1 MVISSTNTEF
11 AIKRVNK
18 EIKMVATNYDTGIK
32 EIRIVKPDGQQDV
45 ENYNNLAVVR
55 KKYTLTAK
63 GKYKVI
69 ITDKNWSQKEQE
81 IIANVI

>member
-55 KKYTLTAK
+55 KKYTLTK
-63 GKYKVI
+63 KI
-69 ITDKNWSQKEQE
+69 I
-81 IIANVI
+81 

>member
-1 MVISSTNTEF
+1 
-11 AIKRVNK
+11 
-18 EIKMVATNYDTGIK
+18 MVATNYDTGIR

-55 KKYTLTAK
+55 KKYTLTIK

-69 ITDKNWSQKEQE
+69 ITDKNGAQKEQE

>member
-1 MVISSTNTEF
+1 MV
-11 AIKRVNK
+11 V
-18 EIKMVATNYDTGIK
+18 TNYDTGIR

-55 KKYTLTAK
+55 KKYTLTVK

-69 ITDKNWSQKEQE
+69 ITDKNGAQKEQE

>member
-1 MVISSTNTEF
+1 
-11 AIKRVNK
+11 
-18 EIKMVATNYDTGIK
+18 MVAINYDTGIR
-32 EIRIVKPDGQQDV
+32 EIRIVKPDGQQDL

-55 KKYTLTAK
+55 KKYTLTIK

-69 ITDKNWSQKEQE
+69 ITDKNGAQKEQE

>member
-1 MVISSTNTEF
+1 MV
-11 AIKRVNK
+11 V
-18 EIKMVATNYDTGIK
+18 TNYDTGIR

-55 KKYTLTAK
+55 KKYTLTIK

-69 ITDKNWSQKEQE
+69 ITDKNGLQKEQE
-81 IIANVI
+81 IIANII

>member
-1 MVISSTNTEF
+1 
-11 AIKRVNK
+11 
-18 EIKMVATNYDTGIK
+18 MVATNYDTGIR
-32 EIRIVKPDGQQDV
+32 EIRIVKHDGQQDV

-55 KKYTLTAK
+55 KEYTLTAE

-69 ITDKNWSQKEQE
+69 ITDKNGSQKEQE

>member
-1 MVISSTNTEF
+1 
-11 AIKRVNK
+11 
-18 EIKMVATNYDTGIK
+18 MVATNYDTGIR

-55 KKYTLTAK
+55 KKYTLTIK

-69 ITDKNWSQKEQE
+69 ITDKNGLQKEQE
-81 IIANVI
+81 IIANII

>member
-1 MVISSTNTEF
+1 
-11 AIKRVNK
+11 
-18 EIKMVATNYDTGIK
+18 MVATNYDTGIR

-55 KKYTLTAK
+55 KKYTLTIK

-69 ITDKNWSQKEQE
+69 ITDKNGLQKEQE

>member
-1 MVISSTNTEF
+1 MI
-11 AIKRVNK
+11 
-18 EIKMVATNYDTGIK
+18 
-32 EIRIVKPDGQQDV
+32 QV

-69 ITDKNWSQKEQE
+69 ITDKNGSQKEQE

>member
-1 MVISSTNTEF
+1 
-11 AIKRVNK
+11 
-18 EIKMVATNYDTGIK
+18 MVATNYDTGIR

-55 KKYTLTAK
+55 KEYTLTAK

-69 ITDKNWSQKEQE
+69 ITDKNGLQKEQE

>member
-1 MVISSTNTEF
+1 MV
-11 AIKRVNK
+11 V
-18 EIKMVATNYDTGIK
+18 TNYDTGIR

-55 KKYTLTAK
+55 KKYTLTIK
-63 GKYKVI
+63 GKHKVI
-69 ITDKNWSQKEQE
+69 ITDKNGAQKEQE

>member
-18 EIKMVATNYDTGIK
+18 EIKMVATNYDTGIR

-45 ENYNNLAVVR
+45 ENLAVVR

-69 ITDKNWSQKEQE
+69 ITDKNGSQKEQE

>member
-1 MVISSTNTEF
+1 MV
-11 AIKRVNK
+11 V
-18 EIKMVATNYDTGIK
+18 TNYDTGIK

-55 KKYTLTAK
+55 KKYTLTIK

-69 ITDKNWSQKEQE
+69 ITDKNGAQKEQE